1 MIQDWGVAL
10 QNETEWTPTE
20 KQLLVLEA
28 AREIGLQRSISAVAV
43 ETGVSRQ
50 TIYKWFKDCPEF
62 KAAWDDIPHKLL
74 SNHLPGVYAALIR
87 KAIDGD
93 VQAIKLALEV
103 TGKYVPAVQRH
114 EVKHEGQIDLTCL
127 SDDDLRGL
135 EAIAAKLRERSG
147 QALAADR
154 AREAPPV
161 HEN

>member
-1 MIQDWGVAL
+1 MAL
-10 QNETEWTPTE
+10 QNPTEWTPTD

-50 TIYKWFKDCPEF
+50 TIHKWFREDADF
-62 KAAWDDIPHKLL
+62 KAAWEDIPQKLL

-103 TGKYVPAVQRH
+103 TGKYIPLQRH
-114 EVKHEGQIDLTCL
+114 EVKHEGQIDLACL

-135 EAIAAKLRERSG
+135 EAIASKLRERSG
-147 QALAADR
+147 STLAADR
-154 AREAPPV
+154 AGEAPSV
-161 HEN
+161 HAN